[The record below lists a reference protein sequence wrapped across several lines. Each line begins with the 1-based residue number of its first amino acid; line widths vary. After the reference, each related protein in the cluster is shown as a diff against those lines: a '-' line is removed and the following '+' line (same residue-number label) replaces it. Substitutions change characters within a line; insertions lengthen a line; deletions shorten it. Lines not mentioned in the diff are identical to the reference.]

1 MRDPRL
7 WQEFFQ
13 PLSSKRRLKIMIIL
27 RSPLGSCLLRIK
39 ADTSLPPTPSPP
51 SALVIVIVCVDLVVQ
66 AN

>member
-1 MRDPRL
+1 MRDRRL

-27 RSPLGSCLLRIK
+27 RAALGTCLLRIK
-39 ADTSLPPTPSPP
+39 ADTSFPPHPAPP

-66 AN
+66 GN